1 MAKKGKGN
9 DKKPPASPPAAKGG
23 PPAANESAAADEE
36 TAAQRRVA
44 LLRHKLTKAMDDPL
58 MRDQIVKAIRS
69 MMVEEK

>member
-1 MAKKGKGN
+1 MTKKDKGKG
-9 DKKPPASPPAAKGG
+9 KSKPPPPAA
-23 PPAANESAAADEE
+23 ADD

-69 MMVEEK
+69 MMIEGK

>member
-1 MAKKGKGN
+1 VAKKDKGKG
-9 DKKPPASPPAAKGG
+9 KVPSPPPA
-23 PPAANESAAADEE
+23 EDD

-69 MMVEEK
+69 MMVEDK

>member
-9 DKKPPASPPAAKGG
+9 DKKPPPPPAVTKAGEA
-23 PPAANESAAADEE
+23 PDDEV
-36 TAAQRRVA
+36 AAQRRVA

-69 MMVEEK
+69 MMIEEK

>member
-1 MAKKGKGN
+1 LAKKGKGN
-9 DKKPPASPPAAKGG
+9 DKKTPAPPAAVKQD
-23 PPAANESAAADEE
+23 AAADDN

-69 MMVEEK
+69 MMVEGK

>member
-1 MAKKGKGN
+1 MAKKNKGTGKT
-9 DKKPPASPPAAKGG
+9 PPPPAA
-23 PPAANESAAADEE
+23 EDD

-69 MMVEEK
+69 MMIEDK